1 MKDIKNIASEQE
13 EAFRA
18 KADHY
23 IVCFVEHCP
32 LREQCLRWL
41 VGRYAN
47 PSLYAVMS
55 INPFYQGVGTQQC
68 SKFRDSQRVMLKY
81 GFTHLYEDRAL
92 RNPSASASTSAL
104 AASSTSRCEKASA
117 PSLPNSS
124 NRSSKSAA
132 NAAGRAPSS
141 MTASRKGGRGS
152 VCYRKIIPKLFGSF
166 KKKL

>member
-18 KADHY
+18 KADHD

-41 VGRYAN
+41 VGRYAD

-81 GFTHLYEDRAL
+81 GFTHLYEDM
-92 RNPSASASTSAL
+92 PS
-104 AASSTSRCEKASA
+104 RIEK
-117 PSLPNSS
+117 PIRQRLYVCF
-124 NRSSKSAA
+124 
-132 NAAGRAPSS
+132 GRKRYFE
-141 MTASRKGGRGS
+141 MRKGERPVTPDQQKQIID
-152 VCYRKIIPKLFGSF
+152 VCRQCGWQGPIVYDGEQEGWAW
-166 KKKL
+166 

>member
-1 MKDIKNIASEQE
+1 MEDINSIVSEQE

-41 VGRYAN
+41 VGRYAD
-47 PSLYAVMS
+47 PLLYAVMS
-55 INPFYQGVGTQQC
+55 INPFYPGVGTQQC
-68 SKFRDSQRVMLKY
+68 SRFRDSRRVMLKY
-81 GFTHLYEDRAL
+81 GFTRLYDDMPPRIAKPIRQRL
-92 RNPSASASTSAL
+92 YVCFGRPSPP
-104 AASSTSRCEKASA
+104 TSR
-117 PSLPNSS
+117 

-152 VCYRKIIPKLFGSF
+152 VCYRKIIAELFGSF
-166 KKKL
+166 KKKSYLCN

>member
-41 VGRYAN
+41 VGRYAD

-81 GFTHLYEDRAL
+81 GFTQ
-92 RNPSASASTSAL
+92 ASV
-104 AASSTSRCEKASA
+104 

-124 NRSSKSAA
+124 NRSSTSAA

-141 MTASRKGGRGS
+141 MMTNGKGGRGS
-152 VCYRKIIPKLFGSF
+152 AFERKIIPKLFGSF